1 MHVDHNLVHA
11 GQHFVG
17 LVNDEVGAFS
27 DDVQVVI
34 GNESGNFNDDVG
46 FWLEASHFE
55 VHPHQHA
62 MQSRRNLV
70 QCLKARLVS
79 RSNG

>member
-1 MHVDHNLVHA
+1 MD
-11 GQHFVG
+11 
-17 LVNDEVGAFS
+17 DEVGAFS

-34 GNESGNFNDDVG
+34 GNECGDFHDDIG
-46 FWLEASHFE
+46 FRLKASHFE

-70 QCLKARLVS
+70 QCLKVRLVS